1 MHVRSWTRKW
11 LKSTSARREREW
23 PSVREEMMTETV
35 TAKKAAEA
43 LAKKEMAR

>member
-1 MHVRSWTRKW
+1 M
-11 LKSTSARREREW
+11 KSTCASRKRER